1 MTSQRRRRL
10 KNVEKEKRVRTGLR
24 VLLMVLIP
32 GPALIVDDLEVMELS
47 LVQNSGEAG
56 RGTVNVFEAG
66 DDSMDERD
74 VMPCRST
81 AESKLEPVYELR
93 LWTYIPILAL

>member
-10 KNVEKEKRVRTGLR
+10 KNVEKENRVRTGLR
-24 VLLMVLIP
+24 GLVMILFP
-32 GPALIVDDLEVMELS
+32 GPALIPDGLEVMELS

-66 DDSMDERD
+66 VDLIDEWD
-74 VMPCRST
+74 LMPVMST
-81 AESKLEPVYELR
+81 AGCKLKHVYELR